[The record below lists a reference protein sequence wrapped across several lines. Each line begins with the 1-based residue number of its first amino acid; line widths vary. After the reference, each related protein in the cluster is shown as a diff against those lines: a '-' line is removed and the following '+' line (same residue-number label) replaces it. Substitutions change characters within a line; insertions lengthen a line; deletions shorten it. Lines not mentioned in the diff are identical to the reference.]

1 MAYSIKYFFEED
13 ADRVDGFL
21 IEDVVREYGDCR
33 VKKMECN
40 VDIDTKIFG
49 EYNYIVAFCEME
61 LVCDTIESF
70 ELIQAQIE
78 RRYGLVPFKTG
89 YGESE

>member
-13 ADRVDGFL
+13 VDRVDGFL
-21 IEDVVREYGDCR
+21 IEDVAREYEDCR
-33 VKKMECN
+33 VTKLESEIK
-40 VDIDTKIFG
+40 IDTKTFG
-49 EYNYIVAFCEME
+49 EYDYIVAFCEME

-78 RRYGLVPFKTG
+78 KRYGLVPFKTG